1 MNTEIKSAAHEGLKV
16 FLRNQSRI
24 PREHLQ
30 AGLRP
35 VLMNLADPSK
45 LTVASLEG
53 LARLLSLLTNYFK
66 VEIATKLIDHFKA
79 LSTDE
84 CLREVAFG
92 PMADNDTIAKL
103 VKLLNIFHLL
113 PAAAN
118 VYLEQVMVMVVAT
131 ETKLHATSPTP
142 FTPPLSAYLD
152 RFPADGLTILFNH
165 IKENRFVQTF
175 RHVIQGKGAPTF
187 AKELQ
192 GRGTQLAQSMEN
204 AGSGHAGL
212 PSILLCLDLTR
223 VDPKWMTT
231 QEDIL
236 ETLKAI
242 WASLFTGDIDES
254 GFNSGRLVLIR
265 AIYNIWMEV
274 LQITPRVDLLYSL
287 ALIFTRPLQLDVSD
301 LLDFIFLHMA
311 PKTTLAFKHEAVS
324 LFVST
329 LEEGSFTDGHVLQYL
344 RVVVIPLLTTE
355 FRQATSPDEVVAD
368 GLILKNWEKIWTQGA
383 KTEWSPALKM
393 ELLQLA
399 GILAANAVARIRT
412 DIPTRDL
419 VKYIWSH
426 FSAEEAT
433 LRNTALLAAARFLSH
448 KDMSIDRFIGALWNM
463 LLKPPADRESS
474 PIIRQALDILTPV
487 MARLVTNE
495 GTPTWVIQVHRTLTD
510 DVNTTVHICGLVL
523 RHADLFY
530 PFREL
535 FFPQFIQSLPRL
547 GFALGQP
554 KETRDMFLDLIDLI
568 NDWQKRAAQEQKDA
582 MVVDS
587 ETTNNRT
594 VLTTHSK
601 DTVLSCLM
609 RFALTSQES
618 HGKPGL
624 TARHFTQLKVLV
636 ASEEWSDVPI
646 RLNFFARAFDTVSRW
661 YPIKCRY

>member
-1 MNTEIKSAAHEGLKV
+1 
-16 FLRNQSRI
+16 
-24 PREHLQ
+24 
-30 AGLRP
+30 
-35 VLMNLADPSK
+35 MNLADPSK

-113 PAAAN
+113 PPAAN
-118 VYLEQVMVMVVAT
+118 VYLEQVMVMVVST

-187 AKELQ
+187 VEQLK
-192 GRGTQLAQSMEN
+192 GCGTQLAQSMEN

-231 QEDIL
+231 QEDIH
-236 ETLKAI
+236 ETLKVI
-242 WASLFTGDIDES
+242 WTSLFMGEVEES
-254 GFNSGRLVLIR
+254 GFNSGRLMLIR
-265 AIYNIWMEV
+265 TIYNIWMEV
-274 LQITPRVDLLYSL
+274 LRMTPRVDLLYTL
-287 ALIFTRPLQLDVSD
+287 TLIFTRPLQLDVSD

-311 PKTTLAFKHEAVS
+311 PKTTLAFKHEVVLLFISS
-324 LFVST
+324 LEDGT
-329 LEEGSFTDGHVLQYL
+329 FTEAHVLQYL
-344 RVVVIPLLTTE
+344 RFVVIPLLTSE
-355 FRQATSPDEVVAD
+355 FRQAASPDEVVAD
-368 GLILKNWEKIWTQGA
+368 GLIMKNWEKVWTQKA
-383 KTEWSPALKM
+383 DWSPALKM

-399 GILAANAVARIRT
+399 GILAANAVARLRT

-426 FSAEEAT
+426 FTVEETT

-448 KDMSIDRFIGALWNM
+448 KDMSIDRFVGALWTM

-487 MARLVTNE
+487 MARLVTSE
-495 GTPTWVIQVHRTLTD
+495 GTPHWVIQVHRTLTD
-510 DVNTTVHICGLVL
+510 DVNTTVHICSLVL

-530 PFREL
+530 AFREL
-535 FFPQFIQSLPRL
+535 FFPQFVQSLPRL
-547 GFALGQP
+547 GFTMGQP

-568 NDWQKRAAQEQKDA
+568 SDWQKRAAQEQKDA

-587 ETTNNRT
+587 GTTNNRA
-594 VLTTHSK
+594 VLATHSK
-601 DTVLSCLM
+601 DTVLTCLM
-609 RFALTSQES
+609 RYALTSPES
-618 HGKPGL
+618 HNKPGL
-624 TARHFTQLKVLV
+624 TARHFTQLKALV

-646 RLNFFARAFDTVSRW
+646 RLNFFSRAFDTVSTS
-661 YPIKCRY
+661 PSFKFQMLIL